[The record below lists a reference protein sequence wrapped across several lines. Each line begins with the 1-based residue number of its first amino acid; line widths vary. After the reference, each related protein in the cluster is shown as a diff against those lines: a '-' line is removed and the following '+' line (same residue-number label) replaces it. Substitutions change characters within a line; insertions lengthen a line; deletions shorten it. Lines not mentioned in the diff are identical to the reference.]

1 MFNPYALRALA
12 LTLVFSLAACAAID
26 TGPETQTVEKSPN
39 DNRDYRYLELDNQLK
54 VLLVEAPDSEV
65 SAVSLAVN
73 VGSFQ
78 DPDEFP
84 GLAHYLEHMLFL
96 GTENYPEA
104 NALQNFVERNAGH
117 TNAYVSRDHT
127 NYFFQIPGDHLDPAL
142 DRFSDYFKA
151 PLFDPDYSDK
161 ERTAIHNEWTMGR
174 NQDGRILNQLAG
186 LTANPD
192 HPAARFTVGNRE
204 TLPGGEDSGLYQA
217 MLDFYKRYYSA
228 NLMSLV
234 LVSQRSLDEQQA
246 LVEQYF
252 ADVPNRDAEP
262 ARIDESGI
270 TPEYEGR
277 HIYYVPQSERRQLI
291 IEFPLDDNSNQ
302 WRKKPNEY
310 VANLL
315 SSEEPGTLGY
325 YLRDQNLANTMTVQ
339 VQPDFYGN
347 DGFLRV
353 NIDATSQGMQER
365 DRVIAATLAY
375 IELAREQGIDASYYE
390 EYAAFAQRRFAN
402 QSPPQPVQQA
412 THSSARLHELPPQYI
427 NSAQAYYADYDP
439 EPIRAVFDQLQP
451 ERMRIWH
458 IGLEEPVDTP
468 IPFYAGQYSVLDLTA
483 AELTRW
489 QTLAEGLDL
498 QLPPENEFAFAEE
511 SGEVEHTLMEMT
523 QLVNEPGVEAWFRHA
538 EHHQDGRALAHF
550 VFNTNLGIANSRNY
564 VLGVLMNGLLR
575 EGNTTL
581 TDRAARADVNI
592 QFGRSR
598 SNMQTLTISGP
609 ADNHSQL
616 VEQLLDSVA
625 NLSFREQDFERSR
638 ERLQEWLN
646 GESNDA
652 PMHQLTRKLERG
664 THDFEW
670 DRETLLAESRD
681 VTVEELRDYHRQFQ
695 ETSMVR
701 LYAYGHYRT
710 DQVIAMAD
718 YGKESMGPVRNP
730 EAVQREPINVPA
742 PGERWEWQE
751 EIDHSDVGWME
762 VHVADDDSVSGLA
775 EMLLLNS
782 LINSPF
788 HNQLRTEE
796 QWGYVVGAN
805 ATRIGDHPALF
816 FLVQSSERSLP
827 EIAERVAQF
836 REDYTGLLDAVED
849 GEVAQLRASILAQLT
864 QRPND
869 FNTEA
874 SRYLQDFYRNNTD
887 FDTRT
892 RLIDALGQVTR
903 EDLIARYEALMDRPE
918 EAARVITLQVKGDA
932 FADSD
937 FAP

>member
-1 MFNPYALRALA
+1 MLNAYALRALVTILA
-12 LTLVFSLAACAAID
+12 LALVACATTD
-26 TGPETQTVEKSPN
+26 PGTQVQTVEKSPN
-39 DNRDYRYLELDNQLK
+39 DNREYRYLELDNRLK
-54 VLLVEAPDSEV
+54 VLLVEAPESEM
-65 SAVSLAVN
+65 SAVSMAVN
-73 VGSFQ
+73 VGSYQ
-78 DPDEFP
+78 NPEEFP

-104 NALQNFVERNAGH
+104 NALQSFVERNAGS
-117 TNAYVSRDHT
+117 TNAYVTRDHT

-186 LTANPD
+186 LTANPE

-217 MLDFYKRYYSA
+217 MLDFYERYYSA

-262 ARIDESGI
+262 AKVEEQGI

-291 IEFPLDDNSNQ
+291 IEFPLKDNTDQ

-310 VANLL
+310 VSNLL

-375 IELAREQGIDASYYE
+375 IELAREQGIDEAYYE
-390 EYAAFAQRRFAN
+390 EYRAFAQRRFAN
-402 QSPPQPVQQA
+402 HSPPQPMQQA
-412 THSSARLHELPPQYI
+412 MHSSVRLHRLPPKYV
-427 NSAQAYYADYDP
+427 NSAQAYYDDFDP
-439 EPIRAVFDQLQP
+439 EPIRAVLDQLQP

-489 QTLAEGLDL
+489 QTLAEGLTL
-498 QLPPENEFAFAEE
+498 ELPPENEFAFAGD
-511 SGEVEHTLMEMT
+511 SGEIEHTLMDMT
-523 QLVNEPGVEAWFRHA
+523 QLVSEPGVEAWFRHA
-538 EHHQDGRALAHF
+538 EHHQDGRGLAHF
-550 VFNTNLGIANSRNY
+550 VFNTNQGIADSRNF
-564 VLGVLMNGLLR
+564 VLGVLMNGILR

-581 TDRAARADVNI
+581 IDRAARADVDI
-592 QFGRSR
+592 RFGRSR
-598 SNMQTLTISGP
+598 SNMQTLTVSGP

-616 VEQLLDSVA
+616 VEQLLDSIA
-625 NLSFREQDFERSR
+625 NFSFREQDFERAR
-638 ERLQEWLN
+638 ERLEEWLN
-646 GESNDA
+646 GETNDA

-664 THDFEW
+664 THDFDW
-670 DRETLLAESRD
+670 DREALLAESQD
-681 VTVEELRDYHRQFQ
+681 VTIEELREYHRQFR
-695 ETSMVR
+695 ESSMVR
-701 LYAYGHYRT
+701 LYAYGHYLE

-718 YGKESMGPVRNP
+718 YGENSMGPVRNP
-730 EAVQREPINVPA
+730 EAVQREPTSVPG
-742 PGERWEWQE
+742 PGERWDWRE

-762 VHVADDDSVSGLA
+762 VHVADDDSVTGLA
-775 EMLLLNS
+775 ELLLLGS

-788 HNQLRTEE
+788 HTQLRTEE
-796 QWGYVVGAN
+796 QWGYVVASN
-805 ATRIGDHPALF
+805 ATRIGDYPTLF
-816 FLVQSSERSLP
+816 FLVQSSERELSD
-827 EIAERVAQF
+827 IAERVARF
-836 REDYTGLLDAVED
+836 RADFTGLLDEVEAS
-849 GEVAQLRASILAQLT
+849 EVEQLRSSILAQLT
-864 QRPND
+864 QKPND
-869 FNTEA
+869 FSTEA
-874 SRYLQDFYRNNTD
+874 NRYLQDFYRNNTD
-887 FDTRT
+887 FDTRE
-892 RLIDALGQVTR
+892 RLIAALEAVTR
-903 EDLIARYEALMDRPE
+903 EDLVARYAALMDRQE
-918 EAARVITLQVKGDA
+918 EDKRVITLQMKGSD
-932 FADSD
+932 FTDSD